1 MRLFRRPKTPSTAPK
16 SKARIGAMPITSPVS
31 FGFAKVE
38 ESATLLPSM
47 EAKGMARRPTPVD
60 RPQSANL
67 SSETARAALPILQ
80 RRIDELASI
89 DLSSLTEENCDNVL
103 DGIKLKI
110 NATLREILGDHSIEF
125 REYEVGDLRA
135 RQAVIGGGSL
145 NALYSRLPRIR
156 PRVSRTLSALET
168 LRDLLKEKAATDA
181 GSDGGRIIRAYEGL
195 ELHPEIARAASKRYL
210 DGHYADAV
218 EASVKALNGL
228 VRIRSDLEFDGMTLM
243 ERVFNPT
250 NPVLKFNALSTQSDK
265 DEQKGFM
272 MMFSGAV
279 AGLRNPRA
287 HEFIKDDPERALEF
301 IAYVS
306 LLAKL
311 LDGAE

>member
-1 MRLFRRPKTPSTAPK
+1 
-16 SKARIGAMPITSPVS
+16 
-31 FGFAKVE
+31 
-38 ESATLLPSM
+38 
-47 EAKGMARRPTPVD
+47 MARRQTPVD

-67 SSETARAALPILQ
+67 SAEAARSALPSLQ
-80 RRIDELASI
+80 KRIDDLAGI
-89 DLSSLTEENCDNVL
+89 DLNTLTDENVDNVL

-110 NATLREILGDHSIEF
+110 NATLRDILGDNTIEF
-125 REYEVGDLRA
+125 REYEVGDITAYVL
-135 RQAVIGGGSL
+135 VLGGNYDNSVRR
-145 NALYSRLPRIR
+145 RLPNIR
-156 PRVSRTLSALET
+156 TNVSRTLSSLET
-168 LRDLLKEKAATDA
+168 LRDILREKAAPDE
-181 GSDGGRIIRAYEGL
+181 GSGGGRIIRAYQGL

-228 VRIRSDLEFDGMTLM
+228 VRMRSGLEHDGSSLM
-243 ERVFNPT
+243 ERAFNPT
-250 NPVLKFNALSTQSDK
+250 SPVLKFNQLADQSDR

-287 HEFIKDDPERALEF
+287 HKFIQDDPERALEF

-311 LDGAE
+311 LDGANE